1 MKVLVVNAGSS
12 SLKFQIFTMG
22 KEMVLAK
29 GLVERV
35 GSDQPRL
42 LYKRH
47 DGKVLETCP
56 PIKDHVGALKSICEC
71 LVDPKV
77 GVINSL
83 SDIEAIGH
91 RVVHGGEQASKPA
104 LVTPLVKEI
113 IRDCFALAP
122 LHNPANLSGIE
133 ACEQIFKGVPNVAVF
148 DTAFHQS
155 MPPESYLYAIPYEL
169 YTKYGI
175 RRYGFHGTSHNF
187 VAKAAGTM
195 LGMPYE
201 RLKLITCHLG
211 NGCSIAAI
219 DHGVVIDTS
228 MGMTPLEGLMMGT
241 RSGDLDPAIILRLL
255 ELGKTPAEVDNM
267 LNKQSGLLGVAGIG
281 SSDMRDIIAAEMK
294 GDQQALRARRMFTR
308 RVVKYIGAYYALLG
322 GADAIVFCGGV
333 GEWSQ
338 YAREKI
344 VSRLGGF
351 GIELDRKVNQ
361 ECAGV
366 KDVISTPR
374 SSCKVLVIPTDEE
387 LMIARS
393 VVMTLVNDEV
403 PQVPEKGTEVK
414 PKAKKAEKKK

>member
-12 SLKFQIFTMG
+12 SMKFQVFAMG
-22 KEMVLAK
+22 KEAVLAK
-29 GLVERV
+29 GLVERL
-35 GSDQPRL
+35 GTDKPKL
-42 LYKRH
+42 IYKRH
-47 DGKVLETCP
+47 DGKNLETEP
-56 PIKDHVGALKSICEC
+56 KIKDHVGALKSICDC
-71 LVDPKV
+71 LVDPKI
-77 GVINSL
+77 GVLKSL
-83 SDIEAIGH
+83 SEIQAVGH
-91 RVVHGGEQASKPA
+91 RVVHGGEQATKPA
-104 LVTPLVKEI
+104 LVTPLVKEV
-113 IRDCFALAP
+113 IRDCFQLAP

-133 ACEQIFKGVPNVAVF
+133 ACEKIFEGVPNIAVF

-169 YTKYGI
+169 YTKYSI

-241 RSGDLDPAIILRLL
+241 RSGDIDPAIVLRLM
-255 ELGKTPAEVDNM
+255 ELGKTPKEIDTM
-267 LNKQSGLLGVAGIG
+267 LNKESGLLGVAGIG

-322 GADAIVFCGGV
+322 GADAIIFCGGV
-333 GEWSQ
+333 GEWST
-338 YAREKI
+338 YARRKI
-344 VSRLGGF
+344 VSKLNGL
-351 GIELDRKVNQ
+351 GIELDAKVNE

-366 KDVISTPR
+366 KDVISSPR
-374 SSCKVLVIPTDEE
+374 SACKVLVIPTDEE

-393 VVMTLVNDEV
+393 VVVTLSNDEV
-403 PQVPEKGTEVK
+403 PKVPEEN
-414 PKAKKAEKKK
+414 E